1 MTVSA
6 DDIDAAQTWFMK
18 HGHLAVFFGRLM
30 PTVRTLISV
39 PAGIA
44 CMPFLPFVFYS
55 FLGTAIWTI
64 MLLFL
69 GYVLESQYAT
79 LSVYIDIISNG
90 IIFTFIAIYFYRVVT
105 YVNKDTKEI

>member
-1 MTVSA
+1 
-6 DDIDAAQTWFMK
+6 
-18 HGHLAVFFGRLM
+18 
-30 PTVRTLISV
+30 
-39 PAGIA
+39 
-44 CMPFLPFVFYS
+44 
-55 FLGTAIWTI
+55 